1 MQLNKIFPMLV
12 LTTLLAGCSDENV
25 FSGTEEDFENASY
38 DLALYEEEV
47 ARQEACRNGT
57 SANSDSWCC
66 KQYGYRCEYVSSS
79 SAQSEETKCYYGT
92 STHTDS
98 WCCSS
103 YGYRC
108 TSSSSSSYYYSSYS
122 SSSSALTSYLKTSK
136 TMYFALTYFYTSGDW
151 DGLGAGDPEISFN
164 IYAITSDGFEQKITT
179 GTLLD
184 KDNTKS
190 WSGTIS
196 VTRTIPA
203 STDTI
208 KVCPKVVD
216 EDVTYDDDYSSG
228 YCYSIAHVGYLED
241 YAVQTQSDYKNT
253 NCTVKWKWYL
263 Y

>member
-66 KQYGYRCEYVSSS
+66 KQ
-79 SAQSEETKCYYGT
+79 
-92 STHTDS
+92 
-98 WCCSS
+98 